1 MVFTEAQPPFL
12 SNKSVSGISP
22 WKPVELR
29 SRWKEALRWPRGT
42 QQPPGGSSSPL
53 AASRPADAEQ
63 ALLDSPPQLRDPSEG
78 Y

>member
-1 MVFTEAQPPFL
+1 MVFSEAQPPFL

-53 AASRPADAEQ
+53 AAR
-63 ALLDSPPQLRDPSEG
+63 LTLNKRFWTRHPS
-78 Y
+78 